1 MISPDP
7 AVVAVGGD
15 VYRIDL
21 RGEVQV
27 DQRVAA
33 FLTRNQM
40 VALIAAIKRE
50 LTREPISAEDLA

>member
-27 DQRVAA
+27 DQREAA

-40 VALIAAIKRE
+40 VALIAAIKRVG
-50 LTREPISAEDLA
+50 PMP

>member
-50 LTREPISAEDLA
+50 LTREPVNAEDLA

>member
-1 MISPDP
+1 MNSPDP
-7 AVVAVGGD
+7 AVMAVGGD

-33 FLTRNQM
+33 FLTRAQM
-40 VALIAAIKRE
+40 VGLLAAIRRE
-50 LTREPISAEDLA
+50 LTRESINAEDLA

>member
-33 FLTRNQM
+33 FLTRAQM
-40 VALIAAIKRE
+40 VGLITAIKRE

>member
-33 FLTRNQM
+33 FLTRAQM
-40 VALIAAIKRE
+40 VGLLADSKRE
-50 LTREPISAEDLA
+50 LTREPINAEDLA

>member
-33 FLTRNQM
+33 FLTRAQM
-40 VALIAAIKRE
+40 VGLLIAIRRE
-50 LTREPISAEDLA
+50 LTREPVNAEDLA

>member
-7 AVVAVGGD
+7 AVVALGGD

-33 FLTRNQM
+33 FLTRAQM
-40 VALIAAIKRE
+40 VGLLAANRRE
-50 LTREPISAEDLA
+50 LTRESINAEDLA

>member
-21 RGEVQV
+21 RGEVQI

>member
-7 AVVAVGGD
+7 AVVALGGD

-50 LTREPISAEDLA
+50 LTREPINAEDLA

>member
-1 MISPDP
+1 MISPNP

-33 FLTRNQM
+33 FLTRAQM
-40 VALIAAIKRE
+40 VGLLIAIRRE
-50 LTREPISAEDLA
+50 LTREPINAEDLA

>member
-33 FLTRNQM
+33 FLTRDQM
-40 VALIAAIKRE
+40 VGLIAAIKRE
-50 LTREPISAEDLA
+50 LLREPINTEDLA

>member
-33 FLTRNQM
+33 FLTRNQI

-50 LTREPISAEDLA
+50 LTREPINAEDLA

>member
-7 AVVAVGGD
+7 AVMAVGGD

-33 FLTRNQM
+33 FLTRAQM
-40 VALIAAIKRE
+40 VGLLAAIRRE
-50 LTREPISAEDLA
+50 LTRESINAEVLA

>member
-27 DQRVAA
+27 DQRVVA

-50 LTREPISAEDLA
+50 LTREPINAEDLA

>member
-1 MISPDP
+1 VISPDP
-7 AVVAVGGD
+7 AVVALGGD

-33 FLTRNQM
+33 FLTRAQM
-40 VALIAAIKRE
+40 VGLLAANRRE
-50 LTREPISAEDLA
+50 LTRESINAEDLA

>member
-33 FLTRNQM
+33 FLTRAQM
-40 VALIAAIKRE
+40 VGLLAAIRRE
-50 LTREPISAEDLA
+50 LTRESINAEDLA